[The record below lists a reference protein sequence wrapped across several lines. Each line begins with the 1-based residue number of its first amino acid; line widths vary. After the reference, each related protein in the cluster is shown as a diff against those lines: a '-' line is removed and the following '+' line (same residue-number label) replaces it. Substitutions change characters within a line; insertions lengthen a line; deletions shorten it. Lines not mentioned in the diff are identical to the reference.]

1 MNFKTFLLP
10 TEKCYF
16 ANRVVNQL
24 SANQRSQVTQ
34 HLFSQYKSSFRYN
47 WHGFV
52 MENLEMTFVVHA
64 ILGQLLATD
73 TEVWLMS
80 NNEYEVTSEIHQAI
94 NKDGIL
100 KPNLAADN
108 VVSRFL
114 FKYPEHLECLDSGD
128 DSGLIED
135 EDGDLI
141 VHRKTDN
148 QREGVITIEHSFSTT
163 LDLVGRQIWR
173 GALLLGDFVLH
184 YGSSLLQDCTV
195 LELGSGVG
203 LTSIVAAM
211 FAKEVICT
219 VIYDNDVTEAFVNT
233 LQKILSFPP
242 AKTIYIALEK
252 RYVFTVADLDSV
264 APCYEFFLQCLQKTC
279 AKPPGSQWQVDQLP
293 IDFPQYFNYER
304 VKELVLWRIKSKY

>member
-148 QREGVITIEHSFSTT
+148 QREGVITI
-163 LDLVGRQIWR
+163 DIDIGGI
-173 GALLLGDFVLH
+173 
-184 YGSSLLQDCTV
+184 
-195 LELGSGVG
+195 LELIKVNAARNCKLLKANFIVLG
-203 LTSIVAAM
+203 LDFFANDWCSNLEKKLTNVTVILVAD
-211 FAKEVICT
+211 